1 MGVVNIQQ
9 GRRNNIDKELRR
21 RW

>member
-9 GRRNNIDKELRR
+9 GRRNNIRN
-21 RW
+21 